1 MIPNEQKKL
10 IPLELTRADLNY
22 LRNFLY
28 EESLSAEID
37 HENVEALHNDM
48 AIRAAKETLS
58 REHARMTKIVAVID
72 KTLSLVDKHDELRDR
87 VAEITGQP
95 VA

>member
-1 MIPNEQKKL
+1 MTPNQDRL
-10 IPLELTRADLNY
+10 ILLELTRADLNY

-28 EESLSAEID
+28 EESLATEID
-37 HENVEALHNDM
+37 HENVETLHNDM

-58 REHARMTKIVAVID
+58 REHARMTKLVAVID
-72 KTLSLVDKHDELRDR
+72 KTISLVNKHDELIDR

-95 VA
+95 TA

>member
-1 MIPNEQKKL
+1 MNTNEQKQL

-28 EESLSAEID
+28 EESLAAEID

-72 KTLSLVDKHDELRDR
+72 KTLSLVNKHDELRDR
-87 VAEITGQP
+87 ANEILGTP
-95 VA
+95 AA

>member
-1 MIPNEQKKL
+1 MTPNQDRL
-10 IPLELTRADLNY
+10 IQLELTRADLNY

-28 EESLSAEID
+28 EESLAAEID
-37 HENVEALHNDM
+37 HENVETLHNDM

-72 KTLSLVDKHDELRDR
+72 KTISLVNKRDELIDR

-95 VA
+95 AA